1 MKLSENSATLGWH
14 VYYPCRQH
22 DNNHDSI
29 KHELISIKSR
39 SNYHIPYCP
48 LSTWMSCPTKL
59 RRPPTKLAKRASAAH
74 SRSAVASTL
83 RARESALFRP
93 VRSISAVTDSTDL
106 GAVQLIYQVSI
117 IITTVTT
124 SHMKASRIY
133 FMIVVYSCILLYMLH
148 DFANYVPCNFNIY
161 PSHRAKACPS
171 PCRPWAMLPFS
182 PPALD
187 AGFASLNVRSC
198 GLHTLALV
206 SMKRWEHE
214 LNMRQNVMICL
225 KVTVIQS
232 YCSMST
238 PDLQTLKVEAHSH
251 PKVRSLTTVGEIVI
265 TALKLDI
272 VVWHKL
278 TEVGRFRGHHSS
290 ATVLCAVGSSYL
302 LSAAKQELI
311 LWQLSDI
318 GKDESTGIL
327 GPLGRPSLAKNF
339 GEVTCIC
346 HPPTYL
352 NKILVGGLG
361 GQLEL
366 WNIRSMDR
374 IHSFKCISGDAIT
387 AMKEANALDVVALGF
402 ATGRIT
408 LMNVRE
414 DKILFETR

>member
-1 MKLSENSATLGWH
+1 
-14 VYYPCRQH
+14 
-22 DNNHDSI
+22 
-29 KHELISIKSR
+29 
-39 SNYHIPYCP
+39 
-48 LSTWMSCPTKL
+48 
-59 RRPPTKLAKRASAAH
+59 
-74 SRSAVASTL
+74 
-83 RARESALFRP
+83 
-93 VRSISAVTDSTDL
+93 
-106 GAVQLIYQVSI
+106 
-117 IITTVTT
+117 
-124 SHMKASRIY
+124 
-133 FMIVVYSCILLYMLH
+133 
-148 DFANYVPCNFNIY
+148 
-161 PSHRAKACPS
+161 
-171 PCRPWAMLPFS
+171 MLPFS
-182 PPALD
+182 PPALA

-198 GLHTLALV
+198 GLHTSALV

-214 LNMRQNVMICL
+214 TKCIKYDIIICL

-238 PDLQTLKVEAHSH
+238 PDLQPHKVEAHSH
-251 PKVRSLTTVGEIVI
+251 PKVRSLITVGEIVI

-290 ATVLCAVGSSYL
+290 ANVLCAVGSSYL